1 MPLELRRPARTFTIR
16 QLCQEFKCT
25 PRALRFYEDKGLLTT
40 ARKGQTRVYD
50 ARDRARLKLI
60 LRGRRIGFTLQEI
73 QEMLDLYD
81 RKDWLS
87 VDEPSSTIYVSTM
100 GRSLQVINN
109 TAKKQGAVLKKNY
122 EIVWRGQV
130 MTTIQI
136 Y

>member
-1 MPLELRRPARTFTIR
+1 MSAGSTNLNEIAERLGRI
-16 QLCQEFKCT
+16 E
-25 PRALRFYEDKGLLTT
+25 
-40 ARKGQTRVYD
+40 TR
-50 ARDRARLKLI
+50 I
-60 LRGRRIGFTLQEI
+60 MRGFEEIGV
-73 QEMLDLYD
+73 DLYD

-130 MTTIQI
+130 MATIQI